1 MKILKWIGITLLA
14 LVLILVSLLTAV
26 WLRPELVLNEKRV
39 RQAMRY
45 APADLKLDW
54 KGFRLDFSRLGWRG
68 KRVDFELKDLC
79 FSYGERFRGCVP
91 EFHVDV
97 SFEFKSI
104 IPSITRVDSA
114 VIQASE
120 IEMRPDP
127 NAVKEP
133 SPAGPLPD
141 LRAPSF
147 EAYYPA
153 ALNRETLGRVA
164 LVVEKFRM
172 ISKDGPPLEAALKLE
187 KETGA
192 GSQDIPFSLSAR
204 ATQGKNIDIRLDGKA
219 EIPAGQPLFAFRGG
233 IKGKAAGFNADVPLS
248 LRWGKTLEL
257 QADPNLTQGKNRYAT
272 DLRLR
277 WTQELLR
284 LDTGAMPIGVPVP
297 NRRLELERCSVS
309 AKLDKSKGHPDD
321 SDISCTL
328 ALHARTK
335 TKILPTVRTT
345 LLGNLKLEPTSQSNV
360 RADFTLK
367 ERGERPILPS
377 QVDARAQGEFN
388 LVSNELIGTPK
399 LELAA
404 TVGVDDF
411 QRWVPILRGT
421 PFAIPAPL
429 NVLAGPIKLEAKLDR
444 VDGRKELGINAVFT
458 TDMKGGNQVLN
469 TRGDAAIRITEPYT
483 DKRAVFV
490 DAKFVMKDVLLEA
503 PPLALGLPPNAIP
516 DARFVTRAEM
526 LAKEKARQAAK
537 YDPGMPLKWKLAIS
551 NEQPVRLN
559 TNLLGNPIP
568 VGINISLSDD
578 SPMVGDVT
586 VLPMPVKL
594 FSKTADVRS
603 IKVSFLPK
611 SDVAA
616 LDGVVVSKNPEVE
629 IRILL
634 LGNTNKPRVE
644 FESDPP
650 LNRDQIVQVLLFN
663 KSLREVQGA
672 GVTDD
677 EASSAS
683 SVSQAMSEGA
693 FGLFSLF
700 FLSSTPIQSVGY
712 DPATQSYNIRFKLGG
727 KTTLAVGS
735 DFGGR
740 RELSLRRNL
749 GGPWALR
756 TELQQAEQR
765 PNVLLTVIEWFKRF

>member
-1 MKILKWIGITLLA
+1 
-14 LVLILVSLLTAV
+14 
-26 WLRPELVLNEKRV
+26 
-39 RQAMRY
+39 
-45 APADLKLDW
+45 
-54 KGFRLDFSRLGWRG
+54 
-68 KRVDFELKDLC
+68 
-79 FSYGERFRGCVP
+79 
-91 EFHVDV
+91 
-97 SFEFKSI
+97 
-104 IPSITRVDSA
+104 
-114 VIQASE
+114 
-120 IEMRPDP
+120 
-127 NAVKEP
+127 
-133 SPAGPLPD
+133 
-141 LRAPSF
+141 
-147 EAYYPA
+147 
-153 ALNRETLGRVA
+153 
-164 LVVEKFRM
+164 
-172 ISKDGPPLEAALKLE
+172 
-187 KETGA
+187 
-192 GSQDIPFSLSAR
+192 
-204 ATQGKNIDIRLDGKA
+204 
-219 EIPAGQPLFAFRGG
+219 
-233 IKGKAAGFNADVPLS
+233 
-248 LRWGKTLEL
+248 
-257 QADPNLTQGKNRYAT
+257 
-272 DLRLR
+272 
-277 WTQELLR
+277 
-284 LDTGAMPIGVPVP
+284 
-297 NRRLELERCSVS
+297 
-309 AKLDKSKGHPDD
+309 
-321 SDISCTL
+321 
-328 ALHARTK
+328 
-335 TKILPTVRTT
+335 
-345 LLGNLKLEPTSQSNV
+345 
-360 RADFTLK
+360 
-367 ERGERPILPS
+367 
-377 QVDARAQGEFN
+377 
-388 LVSNELIGTPK
+388 
-399 LELAA
+399 
-404 TVGVDDF
+404 
-411 QRWVPILRGT
+411 
-421 PFAIPAPL
+421 
-429 NVLAGPIKLEAKLDR
+429 

-458 TDMKGGNQVLN
+458 TDMRGGNQVLN
-469 TRGDAAIRITEPYT
+469 TRGDAAIRITEPFT

-537 YDPGMPLKWKLAIS
+537 YDPGMPLKWKLSVS
-551 NEQPVRLN
+551 NELPVRLN

-568 VGINISLSDD
+568 IGINISLADD

-611 SDVAA
+611 SDVPA

-663 KSLREVQGA
+663 KSLREVQGD

-683 SVSQAMSEGA
+683 SVSQAMSDGA

-712 DPATQSYNIRFKLGG
+712 DPATESYNIRFKLGG

-735 DFGGR
+735 NFGGR

-756 TELQQAEQR
+756 TELQQTEQR